1 MHYQAF
7 SEQITAGGAVVGC
20 RPDAAV
26 VEGLFGY
33 FNELRRWSAKVNL
46 ISREMADEELVDKHF
61 VDSLALAG
69 VLGDPGAALL
79 DVGSG
84 AGFPGLVC
92 KIAKP
97 QRPVR
102 LMEPRLK
109 RVSFLRQVIRSQG
122 LRDIDVRACRLE
134 VGSPVGDERGYRWV
148 VSRAVTSI
156 GDFLARCSSL
166 RRPDCRIVCMKGPR
180 SDEELAAVA
189 TLPEPWSLEGRHDY
203 RLPVSGARRVLL
215 VFRAAEKMDR

>member
-1 MHYQAF
+1 MHFQAF
-7 SEQITAGGAVVGC
+7 SEQVTAGGTVVGC
-20 RPDAAV
+20 RPDLTAV
-26 VEGLFGY
+26 DGLYGY
-33 FNELRRWSAKVNL
+33 FTELRRWGAKVNL
-46 ISREMADEELVDKHF
+46 ISKEMADEELVDKHF

-92 KIAKP
+92 KLVEP
-97 QRPVR
+97 RRLVR

-109 RVSFLRQVIRSQG
+109 RVSFLRQVIRAQG
-122 LRDIDVRACRLE
+122 LDKIDVLACRLE
-134 VGSPVGDERGYRWV
+134 PGTPVAGETAYRWV

-156 GDFLARCSSL
+156 GDFLSRCSSL

-180 SDEELAAVA
+180 YQEELAAVA
-189 TLPEPWSLEGRHDY
+189 ALPEPWRLERRHEY
-203 RLPVSGARRVLL
+203 RLPVSGAERVLL
-215 VFRAAEKMDR
+215 VFRAVE

>member
-1 MHYQAF
+1 MHFQAF
-7 SEQITAGGAVVGC
+7 SEQVTAGGAVVGC
-20 RPDAAV
+20 RPDPAAV
-26 VEGLFGY
+26 AGLFDY
-33 FNELRRWSAKVNL
+33 FTELRRRAAKVNL
-46 ISREMADEELVDKHF
+46 ISKEMADEELVDKHF

-69 VLGDPGAALL
+69 VLGDPAAALL

-92 KIAKP
+92 KLAEP
-97 QRPVR
+97 RRPVR

-122 LRDIDVRACRLE
+122 LDDIDVLACRLE
-134 VGSPVGDERGYRWV
+134 PGVPVDGEAAYRWV

-156 GDFLARCSSL
+156 GDFLTRCSSF

-180 SDEELAAVA
+180 YEEELAVVEM
-189 TLPEPWSLEGRHDY
+189 LPEPWHLERRHDY
-203 RLPVSGARRVLL
+203 RLPVSGGERVLL
-215 VFRAAEKMDR
+215 VFRAVE